1 MANYQ
6 EAKVNKYAMKKLKS
20 AENQTW
26 TILRINKKH
35 FEDEKLPY

>member
-1 MANYQ
+1 MQ
-6 EAKVNKYAMKKLKS
+6 WKKLKS

-26 TILRINKKH
+26 KILRINKKH